1 VKLAVVVQRYGADI
15 NGGAELHARYI
26 AERLARHATVEV
38 LTTCARDY
46 VTWKNE
52 LPAGASTVNGLTVRR
67 FPVGRPRNPIEFGRL
82 SKAVFH
88 RPHSIADE
96 LRWLESEGP
105 ASASLIRHVRA
116 VSNEFD
122 YFVFFSYRYYHAW
135 HGARAVPGKAVI
147 VPTAERDSAI
157 GLGIF
162 PPVFRGARAVMYNS
176 FEERALI
183 HHVSEREGPG
193 VVVGIGSEIP
203 ERTQPWRFRRKF
215 GVKRPFAIYIGRID
229 ENKGC
234 PELFSHFE
242 RYSVMYPNG
251 LDLVLVGSSVLPVPK
266 HPRIR
271 HLGYLSDEDKF
282 DALAA
287 ADVLI
292 MPSKFESL
300 SMVALE
306 AWAIGRPVLAN
317 GHCDVLRGQVIR
329 SNAGLYYETF
339 EEFAEALYLLEATG
353 PLGATFGQNGREF
366 YRRHYSWPVIER
378 KYLEMFERL
387 KREPAPPMA
396 PVPGWLARRRRTE
409 PPADEVV
416 ASARRGPVLR

>member
-1 VKLAVVVQRYGADI
+1 MKLAVVVQRYGADI

-26 AERLARHATVEV
+26 AERLAKHASVEV

-52 LPAGASTVNGLTVRR
+52 LPPGDDRVNGLSVRR
-67 FPVGRPRNPIEFGRL
+67 FPVRRPRNPVEFARL
-82 SKAVFH
+82 SNTVFH
-88 RPHSIADE
+88 HRHSLADE
-96 LRWLESEGP
+96 LRWLDSEGP
-105 ASASLIRHVRA
+105 TSPELVRHVQRVA
-116 VSNEFD
+116 GEFD

-135 HGARAVPGKAVI
+135 YGARAVAGKAVI
-147 VPTAERDSAI
+147 VPTAERDPAI

-162 PPVFRGARAVMYNS
+162 SPVLRGARALMYNS

-183 HHVSEREGPG
+183 QHVSGREGPG
-193 VVVGIGSEIP
+193 VVVGVGSEIP
-203 ERTQPWRFRRKF
+203 ARTDPSRFRKKF
-215 GVKRPFAIYIGRID
+215 GVKRPFAIYVGRID

-242 RYSVMYPNG
+242 RYSLMYPRG
-251 LDLVLVGSSVLPVPK
+251 LDLILVGANLLPIPK

-282 DALAA
+282 DGLSA
-287 ADVLI
+287 ADLLV

-306 AWAIGRPVLAN
+306 AWALGKPVLAN
-317 GHCDVLRGQVIR
+317 GHCDVLRGQVVR

-339 EEFAEALYLLEATG
+339 DEFAEALDLLEAAG
-353 PLGATFGQNGREF
+353 PLAAPLGRNGREF
-366 YRRHYSWPVIER
+366 FRRHYAWPVIER
-378 KYLEMFERL
+378 KYLDMFERL
-387 KREPAPPMA
+387 KREPTPFMESL
-396 PVPGWLARRRRTE
+396 PGWLARRRRTE
-409 PPADEVV
+409 RPAEQVV
-416 ASARRGPVLR
+416 SSARRGPVLR